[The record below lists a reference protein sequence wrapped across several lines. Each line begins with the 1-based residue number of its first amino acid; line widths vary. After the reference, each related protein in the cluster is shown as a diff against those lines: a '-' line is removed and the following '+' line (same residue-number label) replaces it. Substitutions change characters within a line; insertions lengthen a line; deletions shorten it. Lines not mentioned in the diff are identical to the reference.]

1 MELLDDVLDLGKIEA
16 GKFEIETIPFYLHD
30 TLDSTTGML
39 AGLTQKKGL
48 SLQWSC
54 APEVPRQMLGDPKR
68 LRQVLINLLS
78 NALKFTE
85 RGGITIKVMQRS
97 GSTDPLWLHFAVHD
111 TGLGMTETQLA
122 DVFKPFVQADASI
135 SRKFGGTGLGLS
147 ISRELVEL
155 MGGRIWAH
163 SEPGEGTAFNFEL
176 PFKALTASKHGEDSV
191 SSDVG
196 HARTEHDSNGLASL
210 RGARIL
216 LVEDNALNQLVA
228 VNLLK
233 RAGCL
238 VEVAQQGEE
247 ALAWLA
253 RATFDCVLMDL
264 QMPVMDGYE
273 ATARI
278 RANPDWAVL
287 PVLALTAS
295 VMPEDRARA
304 LQAGINSM
312 IAKPVRATDLYA
324 ALLRYLPSSRLI

>member
-1 MELLDDVLDLGKIEA
+1 LPIC
-16 GKFEIETIPFYLHD
+16 
-30 TLDSTTGML
+30 S
-39 AGLTQKKGL
+39 
-48 SLQWSC
+48 
-54 APEVPRQMLGDPKR
+54 
-68 LRQVLINLLS
+68 
-78 NALKFTE
+78 
-85 RGGITIKVMQRS
+85 
-97 GSTDPLWLHFAVHD
+97 
-111 TGLGMTETQLA
+111 
-122 DVFKPFVQADASI
+122 
-135 SRKFGGTGLGLS
+135 SRK
-147 ISRELVEL
+147 V
-155 MGGRIWAH
+155 W
-163 SEPGEGTAFNFEL
+163 TASQNCATQL

-228 VNLLK
+228 VNLLT